1 MRRHERDKFFV
12 VDEGVFTNDG
22 TARKRLRPT
31 AQEEIRSFRF
41 SRLGPSHEETGEDS
55 LHTALATAMT
65 SGTAPDSTGVPAGF
79 TYLGQFVDH
88 DLTMDNTSLVL
99 GTEVT
104 VDELLQGRSPALDLD
119 SLYGRGPD
127 LEPRFYQVDKIRL
140 KIGKTAAVPG
150 DPIAGRDLDGFDLPR
165 VGEGS
170 TKGAR
175 RLAVIPDS
183 RNDENL
189 IVAQTHLAFI
199 RFHNKIADTLVAQG
213 MTGAE
218 LFAKARE
225 LVVLHYQWIVRH
237 DFLPRL
243 IDPAIVDDVFTH
255 GRRFV
260 DAGPEPRVDEP
271 PTMPIEFS
279 VAAYRFGHSMV
290 RDRYEWNRF
299 FNSGKDALAAG
310 TLPLLF
316 NFSGTSGTLSPDG
329 KPDDPET
336 GGFERLPTNWCADF
350 RRFYD
355 FTEAGRDD
363 LRGPGVNLTK
373 RLDSLLVDPLKSVPA
388 GSFNGR
394 GSALDSIERNLAF
407 RNLTRASM
415 VDLATGQQMAEFL
428 GEKPLTATQIIEGD
442 GAGAVFK
449 GLPDADR
456 DRLVNQTPLWFYI
469 LREAELNDGKLGA
482 VGGRIVAEV
491 FHRAIEASRISIVR
505 QPAWRPTLGEEK
517 GVFRMV
523 DLLLVMADGKE
534 DLLNPLGDPS

>member
-12 VDEGVFTNDG
+12 VDEGVFTGDG
-22 TARKRLRPT
+22 TRKRSRPN

-41 SRLGPSHEETGEDS
+41 SRLGPANEETGEDS

-65 SGTAPDSTGVPAGF
+65 TGTAPDSAGVPAGF

-88 DLTMDNTSLVL
+88 DLTMDNTATVL

-104 VDELLQGRSPALDLD
+104 VEELLQGRSPALDLD

-127 LEPRFYQVDKIRL
+127 AEPRFYQPDKIRL
-140 KIGKTAAVPG
+140 KTGKTAAVPG
-150 DPIAGRDLDGFDLPR
+150 DPVAGRDLDGFDLPR

-218 LFAKARE
+218 LFAKTRE
-225 LVVLHYQWIVRH
+225 LVTLHYQWIVRH
-237 DFLPRL
+237 DFLPRV
-243 IDPAIVDDVFTH
+243 IDPAIVDDVFTN
-255 GRRFV
+255 GRKLV
-260 DAGPEPRVDEP
+260 DAGPGARIDEP

-290 RDRYEWNRF
+290 RDQYEWNRF
-299 FNSGKDALAAG
+299 FNSGAG
-310 TLPLLF
+310 AITKATLPLLF

-350 RRFYD
+350 RRLYD

-363 LRGPGVNLTK
+363 LKGPGVNLTK
-373 RLDSLLVDPLKSVPA
+373 RVDSLLVDPLKAVPA

-415 VDLATGQQMAEFL
+415 VDLATGQQMAELL
-428 GEKPLTATQIIEGD
+428 GEKPLTASQLLDGD
-442 GAGAVFK
+442 GSGAALK
-449 GLPDADR
+449 DLADDDR
-456 DRLVNQTPLWFYI
+456 DRLVSKTPLWFYI
-469 LREAELNDGKLGA
+469 LREAEVNDGKLGA
-482 VGGRIVAEV
+482 VGGRIVVET

-505 QPAWRPTLGEEK
+505 QPAWRPTLGAEK
-517 GVFRMV
+517 DVFRMV
-523 DLLLVMADGKE
+523 DLLLFLSDGKE

>member
-1 MRRHERDKFFV
+1 MRRHQRDKFFV
-12 VDEGVFTNDG
+12 VGEGVFTNDG
-22 TARKRLRPT
+22 TARKRLRPN

-65 SGTAPDSTGVPAGF
+65 SGTAPDSAGVPAGF
-79 TYLGQFVDH
+79 TYLGQFIDH

-99 GTEVT
+99 GAEVT

-127 LEPRFYQVDKIRL
+127 LEPRFYQADKIRL

-199 RFHNKIADTLVAQG
+199 RFHNKIADTLVSQG

-225 LVVLHYQWIVRH
+225 LVVLHYQWLVRH

-243 IDPAIVDDVFTH
+243 VDPAIVDDVFTH
-255 GRRFV
+255 GRGFV

-299 FNSGKDALAAG
+299 FNSGSDALAPG
-310 TLPLLF
+310 TLQLLF

-336 GGFERLPTNWCADF
+336 GGFERLPTNWSADF

-442 GAGAVFK
+442 GSGAVLK
-449 GLPDADR
+449 DLSDDDR

-505 QPAWRPTLGEEK
+505 LPAWRPTLGEEK
-517 GVFRMV
+517 DVFRMV
-523 DLLLVMADGKE
+523 DLLLFMADGKE